1 MCWVSHF
8 ELKVH
13 IYKKHWR
20 SQPSF
25 YCRFYAWCCLLM
37 LIYLFYTLPYTSNIQ
52 MYRIICDTIP
62 FLFDFLC
69 FIGRKC
75 FLNHTIRK
83 KLGDMGDVQIHP
95 MLPGDVILGAKNL
108 ANHLPLAMPASS
120 PASWEWRAFAEGQ
133 NTSNHWQRC
142 HKISSLQVKLFCYFY
157 VLCLCGCSCFQ
168 AIRWL
173 QISVTHGPRVHI
185 HSAGQWYRLPAYI
198 SAVFEGALR
207 NGKPL
212 ASVQL
217 TGRLGMYLVANLED
231 WRSYGRILK
240 GGCFFSSSLLIM
252 FLLLH
257 ASTM

>member
-1 MCWVSHF
+1 
-8 ELKVH
+8 
-13 IYKKHWR
+13 
-20 SQPSF
+20 
-25 YCRFYAWCCLLM
+25 
-37 LIYLFYTLPYTSNIQ
+37 
-52 MYRIICDTIP
+52 MYRIRGDTIP
-62 FLFDFLC
+62 VLFDFVC
-69 FIGRKC
+69 FIGRTC

-83 KLGDMGDVQIHP
+83 KLGEMGDVQIHP

-157 VLCLCGCSCFQ
+157 VLCLCGCSYFQ

-173 QISVTHGPRVHI
+173 QISVTHGPRCPQGPHPQCRSVV
-185 HSAGQWYRLPAYI
+185 S
-198 SAVFEGALR
+198 
-207 NGKPL
+207 L
-212 ASVQL
+212 ASLHLSSVRRCIAQWKTFGECAAHRAFGHVLGGQL
-217 TGRLGMYLVANLED
+217 GGLEKLWKD
-231 WRSYGRILK
+231 IEGRI
-240 GGCFFSSSLLIM
+240 FFSSSLLIM

>member
-1 MCWVSHF
+1 
-8 ELKVH
+8 
-13 IYKKHWR
+13 
-20 SQPSF
+20 
-25 YCRFYAWCCLLM
+25 
-37 LIYLFYTLPYTSNIQ
+37 
-52 MYRIICDTIP
+52 MYRIRSDTIP
-62 FLFDFLC
+62 FLFDFVC
-69 FIGRKC
+69 FIGRTC

-83 KLGDMGDVQIHP
+83 KLGEMGDVQIHP

-142 HKISSLQVKLFCYFY
+142 HKISSLQVKLFCYSY
-157 VLCLCGCSCFQ
+157 VLCGCSCFQ

-173 QISVTHGPRVHI
+173 HISVTHGPRVHI